1 MLDKHTKVYSCS
13 SVAGASATHHSLF
26 LPSRSSSNAFF
37 FFTVECRGGEDL
49 VVGFLVRPCLVQFK
63 NSVMFVHLLE
73 IITSTK
79 PLYAGGDFFYRQF

>member
-1 MLDKHTKVYSCS
+1 VQLIT
-13 SVAGASATHHSLF
+13 LF
-26 LPSRSSSNAFF
+26 FYLVDRRPTLFF

-63 NSVMFVHLLE
+63 NSVMFVDLLE

-79 PLYAGGDFFYRQF
+79 PLYAGGDFFTGGFN